1 MCLPC
6 RARVPPAAIDGGAY
20 GVNDLFRAV
29 IAYYRLGYNL
39 PQDAIYPSLALRL
52 AFRPVISH
60 THAARH
66 ERSGAL

>member
-1 MCLPC
+1 
-6 RARVPPAAIDGGAY
+6 
-20 GVNDLFRAV
+20 VNDLFRAV

-60 THAARH
+60 THAAGH
-66 ERSGAL
+66 ERSAEP